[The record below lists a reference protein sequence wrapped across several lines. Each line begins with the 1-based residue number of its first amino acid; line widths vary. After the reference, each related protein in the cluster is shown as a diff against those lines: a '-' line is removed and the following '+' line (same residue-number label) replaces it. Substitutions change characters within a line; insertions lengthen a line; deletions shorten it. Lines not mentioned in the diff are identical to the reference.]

1 MSNVHKRHGHDQW
14 GDIKGNLFFQPTI
27 TCSKLTIAT
36 LEQGMNIFK
45 VNNKDTS
52 SGVLASL
59 LLTLSIFHSL
69 F

>member
-36 LEQGMNIFK
+36 LEQGMK
-45 VNNKDTS
+45 HVQKK
-52 SGVLASL
+52 
-59 LLTLSIFHSL
+59 
-69 F
+69 